1 MFFLLLSTAPLLS
14 ALQFPAAL
22 LHRPHCPTTSAPHAL
37 CSLFPTRDPKL
48 IPSLISPPPLL
59 GATAAAGWF
68 VPTGHPPD
76 GAGRGAPVLARHGKT
91 SSNHGKNSREVQRG
105 EEWQGDTSKGS
116 TRAVTVTKEG
126 EGESRGMP
134 SGVQLFTLPRSKG
147 RQRQLGPAVGA
158 QVHLPHVV
166 QPALEACSQEGTRAS
181 AATCIHL
188 AVSGSA
194 MMQG

>member
-76 GAGRGAPVLARHGKT
+76 GAGRGASVLARHGKT
-91 SSNHGKNSREVQRG
+91 SSNHGKISSEVQRG
-105 EEWQGDTSKGS
+105 EEWQGDTSNGS

-126 EGESRGMP
+126 EGESSR
-134 SGVQLFTLPRSKG
+134 PRSRKRRPRERGGWARRRGGGGLG
-147 RQRQLGPAVGA
+147 RGPGQRWSWGQAAADREPCLLVCYGCESMSLLGLCWRGA
-158 QVHLPHVV
+158 
-166 QPALEACSQEGTRAS
+166 RA
-181 AATCIHL
+181 
-188 AVSGSA
+188 
-194 MMQG
+194 